1 MIFLIILI
9 IIRGM
14 MTMIQDYDEDYH
26 GDEYRC
32 RE

>member
-14 MTMIQDYDEDYH
+14 MTMIHDYDEDYY

-32 RE
+32 RQ